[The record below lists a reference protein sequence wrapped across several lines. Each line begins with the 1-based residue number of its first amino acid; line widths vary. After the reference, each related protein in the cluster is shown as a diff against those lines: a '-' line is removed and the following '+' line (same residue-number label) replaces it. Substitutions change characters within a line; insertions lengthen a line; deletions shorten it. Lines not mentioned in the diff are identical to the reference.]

1 MRRRVCLGRFQQTF
15 SRDDARTWGNRTL
28 MTAVGG
34 FPPPHSVMPELKLLA
49 NGALVLTGGR
59 NGLFVWGC
67 DGTKCVDE
75 GGWQGVSIT
84 SWHNARCPQFNSNCS
99 AGQPWL
105 FPPLCLVSTQP
116 LADEVSCW
124 AASSLQAGGT
134 RAYARHLELLRDLL
148 SKRLSGAVFTPM
160 AVVCVAGQLE
170 LGRAHTVRR
179 L

>member
-1 MRRRVCLGRFQQTF
+1 MRVCLGRFQQTF

-34 FPPPHSVMPELKLLA
+34 FPPPHSVMPELRLLA

-105 FPPLCLVSTQP
+105 FPPLCLVSTT
-116 LADEVSCW
+116 ACRRCF
-124 AASSLQAGGT
+124 SLGC
-134 RAYARHLELLRDLL
+134 
-148 SKRLSGAVFTPM
+148 VFTP
-160 AVVCVAGQLE
+160 
-170 LGRAHTVRR
+170 GRRHAMRVT
-179 L
+179 

>member
-1 MRRRVCLGRFQQTF
+1 MRVCLGRFQQTF

-75 GGWQGVSIT
+75 GGWQGASIT

-105 FPPLCLVSTQP
+105 FPPLCLVSTTACRRC
-116 LADEVSCW
+116 L
-124 AASSLQAGGT
+124 SLGC
-134 RAYARHLELLRDLL
+134 
-148 SKRLSGAVFTPM
+148 VFTPGTL
-160 AVVCVAGQLE
+160 CVSLRTAQE
-170 LGRAHTVRR
+170 LAK
-179 L
+179 